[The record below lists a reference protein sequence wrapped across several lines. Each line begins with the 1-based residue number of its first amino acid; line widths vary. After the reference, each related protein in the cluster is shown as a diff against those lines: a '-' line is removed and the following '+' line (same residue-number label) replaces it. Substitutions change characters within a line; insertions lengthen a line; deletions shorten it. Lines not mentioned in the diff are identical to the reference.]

1 MTELIPEISM
11 TETLF
16 GGLILAAALFFASR
30 RLGLPNFWAGVLSGL
45 LPFLL
50 YIIYASQHWAG
61 GDVLAIHFAVYLANA
76 GVLSVFGSLQQKK
89 QSMHWAPRII
99 IGFFIFLVILNAV
112 LLSIA
117 SRGLPNGIASFIL
130 PNPDKQKV
138 HTAFPGTVPHDK
150 NKSYQGHLARVE
162 QQRELGWQAALQGI
176 EGLQSKQPALISL
189 LLLDKEGL
197 PVQAAEVKLGLW
209 RVANSRDDQSLHLK
223 ETEPGLYQGE
233 LTLPDAGRW
242 LAEIVIQKDDDNY
255 RRQQQLFLD
264 N

>member
-89 QSMHWAPRII
+89 HSMHWAPRMI

-162 QQRELGWQAALQGI
+162 QQRELGWQATLQGV
-176 EGLQSKQPALISL
+176 EGLQSKQPALIGL

>member
-1 MTELIPEISM
+1 CWR
-11 TETLF
+11 
-16 GGLILAAALFFASR
+16 GRGCA
-30 RLGLPNFWAGVLSGL
+30 
-45 LPFLL
+45 
-50 YIIYASQHWAG
+50 
-61 GDVLAIHFAVYLANA
+61 VLAIHIDVFLSTA
-76 GVLSVFGSLQQKK
+76 GVRTIYGSMRQKK
-89 QSMHWAPRII
+89 QRMHWAPRLII
-99 IGFFIFLVILNAV
+99 AFFIFLVVLNAV

-117 SRGLPNGIASFIL
+117 SRGLPTGISSWIL

>member
-1 MTELIPEISM
+1 MTFSIPEISM

-30 RLGLPNFWAGVLSGL
+30 RLGLPNFWAGVLSAL
-45 LPFLL
+45 APFLTYL
-50 YIIYASQHWAG
+50 AYSSQHWAG

-76 GVLSVFGSLQQKK
+76 GVLAVFGGLQQKK

-99 IGFFIFLVILNAV
+99 IGFFIFLVILNAI

-117 SRGLPNGIASFIL
+117 SRGLPNSITSFIL
-130 PNPDKQKV
+130 PNPDRQKV

-162 QQRELGWQAALQGI
+162 QQRELGWQAALQGV
-176 EGLQSKQPALISL
+176 ENLQSKQASVISL
-189 LLLDKEGL
+189 LLLDKHGL
-197 PVQAAEVKLGLW
+197 PVEAADVKLGLW
-209 RVANSRDDQSLHLK
+209 RVANSRDDQSLQLT
-223 ETEPGLYQGE
+223 ETEPGLYRAE
-233 LTLPDAGRW
+233 LILPDAGRW
-242 LAEIVIQKDDDNY
+242 LAEIIIEKDEHYY
-255 RRQQQLFLD
+255 RRQQQFFLD